1 MASPL
6 ILVVVGILASFVPG
20 VPDIVVPPELILSV
34 VLPPI
39 LYAAAVNVPLVDFR
53 RNLKA
58 ISGLSV
64 LLVIVSAV
72 LTGLVLYL
80 LLPDLSLPA
89 AIALGA
95 VISPPDAVA
104 ATSIGKRLGLP
115 PRLVTVL
122 EGEGL
127 VNDATALVLLRTA
140 IAASAEAVSI
150 GEIAGEFVY
159 AVAAAIAVGIGVG
172 YATVWV
178 RSKLGDPVLNTT
190 ISFVVPFLAFIPAEA
205 VNSSGVLAVV
215 VAGLITG
222 HNSARYFSAQDR
234 IAERINWRTAQFV
247 LENGVFLLMGVELR
261 TLVEQVEA
269 DDLSVPGAI
278 GLGLLMCVLLVLIR
292 TLFVIPLIGVLRR
305 DQRRAKSKG
314 IYLDSAIRRLDNR
327 APDYSISPEGRRRA
341 RRFLSRKRADAAF
354 LTSEGLG
361 WRGGAVL
368 AWSGMRGV
376 VTLAAAQSLPVD
388 IPYRPQLILIAFTVA
403 VATLLVN
410 GGTLPL
416 LIRKLRIVGTT
427 PEADQAEL
435 TSLVG
440 ELSSAGLATL
450 DNPDLLRDNGFTA
463 DVIARVR
470 DDSILHRKSLAER
483 SSGNPG
489 PHEQHRALRLRVLEA
504 ERAALLDARATGAY
518 SSRILERAQT
528 LLDLEEYRLG
538 QL

>member
-1 MASPL
+1 
-6 ILVVVGILASFVPG
+6 
-20 VPDIVVPPELILSV
+20 
-34 VLPPI
+34 
-39 LYAAAVNVPLVDFR
+39 
-53 RNLKA
+53 
-58 ISGLSV
+58 
-64 LLVIVSAV
+64 
-72 LTGLVLYL
+72 
-80 LLPDLSLPA
+80 
-89 AIALGA
+89 
-95 VISPPDAVA
+95 
-104 ATSIGKRLGLP
+104 
-115 PRLVTVL
+115 
-122 EGEGL
+122 
-127 VNDATALVLLRTA
+127 
-140 IAASAEAVSI
+140 
-150 GEIAGEFVY
+150 
-159 AVAAAIAVGIGVG
+159 
-172 YATVWV
+172 
-178 RSKLGDPVLNTT
+178 
-190 ISFVVPFLAFIPAEA
+190 
-205 VNSSGVLAVV
+205 
-215 VAGLITG
+215 
-222 HNSARYFSAQDR
+222 
-234 IAERINWRTAQFV
+234 
-247 LENGVFLLMGVELR
+247 
-261 TLVEQVEA
+261 
-269 DDLSVPGAI
+269 
-278 GLGLLMCVLLVLIR
+278 
-292 TLFVIPLIGVLRR
+292 
-305 DQRRAKSKG
+305 
-314 IYLDSAIRRLDNR
+314 NR

-450 DNPDLLRDNGFTA
+450 DNPELLRDNGFTA

-470 DDSILHRKSLAER
+470 DESILHRKSLAER